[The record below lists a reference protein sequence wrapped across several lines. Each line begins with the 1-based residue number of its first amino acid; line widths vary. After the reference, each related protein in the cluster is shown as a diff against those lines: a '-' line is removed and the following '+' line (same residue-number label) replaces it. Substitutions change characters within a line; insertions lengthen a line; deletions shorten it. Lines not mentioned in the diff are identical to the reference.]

1 MAYLI
6 FLGYQELLLILLIFL
21 LIFGGAKIPDLM
33 KALGRG
39 IKSFKEGMREDDEPD
54 KKKDEHKTE

>member
-54 KKKDEHKTE
+54 KKKDEQKTE